1 MSIINTYKNIL
12 FFTVIL
18 MVTSCVPN
26 YYVQNT
32 KGTASNIPEAVVKSR
47 TYNNSEV
54 EDKEE
59 FIPYKPIKVIKNT
72 SIANKTLEK
81 NASLNIKKRTTK
93 TSNIK
98 ADQILST
105 ARTYLG
111 TPYRYGGMS
120 RSGIDCSAFV
130 QKAFGPHDISLPRIS
145 REQAKEGRFVSKS
158 QLEKGDLV
166 FFATQGGGRVS
177 HVGII
182 VTPDGSNSS
191 FIHASSSKGVI
202 VSNLN
207 DSYWSKRYLQARRIL
222 DTEDTR
228 G

>member
-1 MSIINTYKNIL
+1 MSIIKIGKNIL
-12 FFTVIL
+12 FFTVFI

-47 TYNNSEV
+47 TYQNNHEV
-54 EDKEE
+54 EKKEE
-59 FIPYKPIKVIKNT
+59 FIPYKPIEVIEDT
-72 SIANKTLEK
+72 SIANKTLER
-81 NASLNIKKRTTK
+81 NASLDVKNRATT
-93 TSNIK
+93 SANIK

-130 QKAFGPHDISLPRIS
+130 QKSFGPHDISLPRVS
-145 REQAKEGRFVSKS
+145 RDQAKKGHYVSKS

-182 VTPDGSNSS
+182 ITPDGNNSS
-191 FIHASSSKGVI
+191 FIHASSSKGVT
-202 VSNLN
+202 VSKLSN
-207 DSYWSKRYLQARRIL
+207 SYWSKRYLQARRIINS
-222 DTEDTR
+222 R